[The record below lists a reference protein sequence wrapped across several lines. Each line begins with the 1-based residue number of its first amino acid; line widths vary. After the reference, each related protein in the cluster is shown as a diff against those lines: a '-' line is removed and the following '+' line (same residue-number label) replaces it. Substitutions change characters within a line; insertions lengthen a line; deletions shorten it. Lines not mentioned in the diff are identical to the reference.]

1 MNQTITA
8 KLKYLKIAPRKTRFV
23 ADLVRG
29 LSVENAEVQLL
40 TNRRRAAAHLLKLL
54 RSAVANA
61 KKATLA
67 PEKLFVK
74 EIRVDQGPRLKR
86 FMPRAFG
93 RATKIEKKM
102 SHVTLI
108 LGEMEKPR
116 PPKFV
121 IAEKPKKEKK
131 EKKPKVEKTKEEF
144 KEKKA
149 VPEKPKA
156 QPGFF
161 RKIFRRKAV

>member
-1 MNQTITA
+1 MQTVTA

-29 LSVENAEVQLL
+29 LSVENAEVELL
-40 TNRRRAAAHLLKLL
+40 TNRRRAAAALLKLL

-61 KKATLA
+61 KRATLT
-67 PEKLFVK
+67 PEKLYVK
-74 EIRVDQGPRLKR
+74 EIKVDQGPRLKR

-102 SHVTLI
+102 SHVTLV
-108 LGEMEKPR
+108 LGTMEKPKAAR
-116 PPKFV
+116 FV
-121 IAEKPKKEKK
+121 IQEKPKKEKRAKPPKAEK
-131 EKKPKVEKTKEEF
+131 EKKEF
-144 KEKKA
+144 KEKEKVA
-149 VPEKPKA
+149 EKPKS

-161 RKIFRRKAV
+161 RRIFRRKSV